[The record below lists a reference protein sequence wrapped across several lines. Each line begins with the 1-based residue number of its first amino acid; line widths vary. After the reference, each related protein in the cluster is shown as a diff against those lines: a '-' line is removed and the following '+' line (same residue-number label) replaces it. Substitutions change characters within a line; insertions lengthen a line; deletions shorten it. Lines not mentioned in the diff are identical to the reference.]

1 MSSVCQE
8 TESGRGIMEEP
19 ELTLV
24 SSNDISIAESDTE
37 QMNQERSSE
46 GKTNNPA
53 CADSSAISVVTE
65 VSLCYLLGKG
75 TVMGFF
81 LKFLNVFRSILILSV
96 SISDGFSCIC

>member
-65 VSLCYLLGKG
+65 VSLCSSVGQRDCN
-75 TVMGFF
+75 GFLF
-81 LKFLNVFRSILILSV
+81 KV
-96 SISDGFSCIC
+96 SECF